1 MSDEKKQTPERAA
14 RPWPFGYLLLWLIA
28 ILSLLMNAITL
39 HQIVAA
45 RQAARQ
51 AIGDAVAVLEGFQR
65 QSLSYTVVVDEI
77 LIIDT
82 DVPLDETIPVSIDEI
97 MPVDTIVTVTVDGGI
112 LGPIPL
118 KIPIQ
123 TDVPVDL
130 DFDVPVN
137 QSFRIAAA
145 VPVYFEVPVRLS
157 VGETSLYGTLEEAK
171 LRLLG
176 LSERLDT
183 PLLPLPGRRSAG
195 GDAGE

>member
-1 MSDEKKQTPERAA
+1 MPDEKKQTQERAA
-14 RPWPFGYLLLWLIA
+14 RPWPFGYLLLWLIT

-39 HQIVAA
+39 RQIVAA

-51 AIGDAVAVLEGFQR
+51 AIGDAIAVLEGFQG

-82 DVPLDETIPVSIDEI
+82 DVPLDETIPVSIDEV
-97 MPVDTIVTVTVDGGI
+97 MPVDTVVTVTVDGGI

-118 KIPIQ
+118 NIPLQ
-123 TDVPVDL
+123 TNVPVDL
-130 DFDVPVN
+130 DFNVPVN
-137 QSFRIAAA
+137 QSFHIAAA
-145 VPVYFEVPVRLS
+145 VPVYFEVPVQLS

-176 LSERLDT
+176 LSERLDA